1 MYYVLFKDEKVVQV
15 LGQSDTEVASLS
27 QKLINDEIDNIIKV
41 QNLDELKNIL
51 AAEFFEEEGEPDN
64 EEIVNSLEH
73 WWKDF
78 STTTEKYINYAMD
91 RVETAGK
98 KDLPELLGNA
108 RKAGE
113 ELLSELRGLKKK

>member
-1 MYYVLFKDEKVVQV
+1 MYYVLFKNEKVVQV
-15 LGQSDTEVASLS
+15 LGQTDTEVASLS

-51 AAEFFEEEGEPDN
+51 ASEYFQEEGEPDN
-64 EEIVNSLEH
+64 EEVVNSLED

-78 STTTEKYINYAMD
+78 SNTTEKYINYAMD

-113 ELLSELRGLKKK
+113 ELLNELRGLKKK